1 MLCRQFIVRL
11 ACSTQQIQIC
21 NHQICR
27 ENHRITMSHCHGTR
41 IEAAIVRITVA
52 LLIGLRLLQIV
63 LQKIDQIIGIGK
75 TFWRI
80 GFPTGI
86 RVIYGIR
93 NKGYGTVVL
102 NQLHIRPC
110 TDKEHLCRLL
120 LHVVNTILGC
130 QGINLVQVKVTLVDH
145 LIIGSTV
152 QELVIS
158 IAQIGEVGYTGNRIA
173 RVLRCCCQ
181 VAADFSQDGV
191 LFHHLLEIG
200 HNSEIE
206 IHGILSIEI
215 LGIAVHL
222 RRQHVLAGRS
232 HRAHSQESDEKSYD

>member
-1 MLCRQFIVRL
+1 
-11 ACSTQQIQIC
+11 
-21 NHQICR
+21 
-27 ENHRITMSHCHGTR
+27 MSHCHGTR

-86 RVIYGIR
+86 RVIYGVR

-145 LIIGSTV
+145 LVIGSTV

>member
-1 MLCRQFIVRL
+1 
-11 ACSTQQIQIC
+11 
-21 NHQICR
+21 
-27 ENHRITMSHCHGTR
+27 MSHVHSSR
-41 IEAAIVRITVA
+41 VEAAIIGITITLLVRK
-52 LLIGLRLLQIV
+52 RLLQIIS
-63 LQKIDQIIGIGK
+63 QEIYQIIGICKSLG
-75 TFWRI
+75 RI
-80 GFPTGI
+80 GFPSGVG
-86 RVIYGIR
+86 VINRFR
-93 NKGYGTVVL
+93 NEGHRAVIL

-110 TDKEHLCRLL
+110 TDKEHLRRLL

-130 QGINLVQVKVTLVDH
+130 QGINLVQVKVTLVNH
-145 LIIGSTV
+145 LVIGSTV